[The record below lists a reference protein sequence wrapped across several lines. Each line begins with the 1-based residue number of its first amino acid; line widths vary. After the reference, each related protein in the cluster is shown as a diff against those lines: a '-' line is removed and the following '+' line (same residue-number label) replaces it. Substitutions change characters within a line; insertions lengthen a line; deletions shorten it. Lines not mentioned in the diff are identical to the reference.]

1 MERFDLFGKTPDR
14 KIELVNTVG
23 NPEDAMGNFDDFDLL
38 TEGAKISCNLEDK
51 WGGLA
56 VKIRSLYVED
66 VYRKRGLARLLLQ
79 ETLFLCAENQ
89 VDSVYGSIGVPPRLP
104 QTARPIGLDSIQ
116 LFYDRLG
123 LETNASRFY
132 IKNLSEFIKA
142 RALSISGE
150 INSSESAS

>member
-14 KIELVNTVG
+14 NIELVNTVG

-66 VYRKRGLARLLLQ
+66 VYRKRGLARLYSA
-79 ETLFLCAENQ
+79 FL
-89 VDSVYGSIGVPPRLP
+89 
-104 QTARPIGLDSIQ
+104 
-116 LFYDRLG
+116 
-123 LETNASRFY
+123 
-132 IKNLSEFIKA
+132 
-142 RALSISGE
+142 
-150 INSSESAS
+150 